1 MHSKSVSL
9 GYGANVG
16 VTLGFTP
23 SAIRLYATWLNKTF
37 AIPAA
42 GVSWKA
48 AFVFNVRYGNLD
60 SDVVRPLW
68 S

>member
-1 MHSKSVSL
+1 M
-9 GYGANVG
+9 GC
-16 VTLGFTP
+16 
-23 SAIRLYATWLNKTF
+23 AIRLYATWLNKTF